1 VTVIHLHQQLPKL
14 IVPKTAQETLGNSNT
29 LKNGRHEYLCDKLDP
44 LQLLLHPQLGY
55 IIIHILFQPET
66 EEHNSQSPELLNIWM
81 LLHYTTSKLPN
92 NWDPSYLCSSGI
104 AATPLPFFTVP
115 EAASS
120 DCPRLQMNWESSG
133 SGAGSWYGLLLIL

>member
-44 LQLLLHPQLGY
+44 LQPLLHPQLGY

-66 EEHNSQSPELLNIWM
+66 TTQQSVTGATEHLDAPTLQHI
-81 LLHYTTSKLPN
+81 
-92 NWDPSYLCSSGI
+92 
-104 AATPLPFFTVP
+104 
-115 EAASS
+115 EAAEQ
-120 DCPRLQMNWESSG
+120 LG
-133 SGAGSWYGLLLIL
+133 SELPLLLRDCCNATLILHGA